1 MIYRI
6 YPYKDTTIYEA
17 TNSKFQNTGKDEI
30 LEVTK
35 FYDELGGNNFIGNSR
50 ILIQFDLSDITDMI
64 NADIIPTSSEF
75 YLNLTSTEQTEVL
88 TEYSL
93 EVYTVSES
101 WAEGIGKY
109 NYTPINVD
117 GSSWVNRNDTTD
129 WQTTHIDSAVTSSWV
144 ITQGG
149 ANWFTASLDNTNY
162 SQSFKKYVNDLNVE
176 VTEYVYDW
184 INTNRVN
191 NGFIIKRP
199 DSSESDNIKYG
210 SSKFF
215 STETHTIYVPTLE
228 IRWDNS
234 VFQTGSL
241 QPLQSDNILLYTKNL
256 LKEYKESSKAKIRLV
271 GRDRYPIKT
280 FSNKSPQTNIKYLPQ
295 TTYYQV
301 RDVETNLIILPFSDY
316 TKVSCD
322 SNGNYFDFWFNTL
335 QPERYYQF
343 EFKVQTDEY
352 TKYFNEYYFK
362 VIR

>member
-17 TNSKFQNTGKDEI
+17 TDSKFQNTGKDEI

-35 FYDELGGNNFIGNSR
+35 FYDTLGGSNFIGNSR
-50 ILIQFDLSDITDMI
+50 ILIQFDLDEISNLI
-64 NADIIPTSSEF
+64 NANIIPTSSEF
-75 YLNLTSTEQTEVL
+75 VLNLTSTEQTEVL

-93 EVYTVSES
+93 EVYPISQS
-101 WAEGIGKY
+101 WSEGIGKY

-117 GSSWVNRNDTTD
+117 GSSWINSVDGVN
-129 WQTTHIDSAVTSSWV
+129 WQTSHVDTSVTSSWV
-144 ITQGG
+144 LTEGG
-149 ANWFTASLDNTNY
+149 GNWFTSSINDTVYNQT
-162 SQSFKKYVNDLNVE
+162 FKKYVNDLNVE

-184 INTNRVN
+184 LFGNRDN

-199 DSSESDNIKYG
+199 DTNESDNVKYG

-228 IRWDNS
+228 IRWDDS
-234 VFQTGSL
+234 QFITGSL
-241 QPLQSDNILLYTKNL
+241 QPVNSDNILLYAKNL
-256 LKEYKESSKAKIRLV
+256 LKEYKEDSKARIRVV

-280 FSNKSPQTNIKYLPQ
+280 FSNKSPQTDIKYLPID
-295 TTYYQV
+295 TYYQV
-301 RDVETNLIILPFSDY
+301 RDVETNLIIIPFSEY

-322 SNGNYFDFWFNTL
+322 TTGNYFDFWFNTL

-343 EFKVQTDEY
+343 EFKVQTDTQVE
-352 TKYFNEYYFK
+352 YFNEYYFK